1 MRFTV
6 LTLFPEVFPGT
17 LGVSVPAKNLGTK
30 WHLDVINIRNWGI
43 GNYKQVDDEVYG
55 GGSGM
60 LLRADVIG
68 NILDDLLP
76 KLKNPKIIMTAARG
90 EIYNQKMANSF
101 VNEEDIVIICG
112 RFEGIDQ
119 RVVEFYNMLEISIG
133 KFVLFGG
140 ELPAMCIMESIV
152 RLKDGVC
159 GSSGS
164 LEVESYAVGTVF
176 ENKVEHPHYTRPPV
190 WKGLEVPS
198 VLLSGHHA
206 EIEKW
211 RNK

>member
-6 LTLFPEVFPGT
+6 LTLFPEIFPGT
-17 LGVSVPAKNLGTK
+17 LGVSVPVKNLGVK
-30 WHLDVINIRNWGI
+30 WHLDVINIRNYGL

-68 NILDDLLP
+68 NILDELLP

-90 EIYNQKMANSF
+90 EIYTQKMAHILA
-101 VNEEDIVIICG
+101 ELEDVVIICG

-119 RVVEFYNMLEISIG
+119 RVVEYYNMEEISIG

-140 ELPAMCIMESIV
+140 ELPAMCIMESII

-159 GSSGS
+159 GNSDS
-164 LEVESYAVGTVF
+164 LNIESYAVGTPF
-176 ENKVEHPHYTRPPV
+176 ENKVEHPQYTRPAI
-190 WKGLEVPS
+190 WKGIEVPA
-198 VLLSGHHA
+198 VLLSGNHA

>member
-1 MRFTV
+1 VRFTV
-6 LTLFPEVFPGT
+6 LTLFPEAFPGT
-17 LGVSVPAKNLGTK
+17 LGVSIPAKNLGTK
-30 WHLDVINIRNWGI
+30 WHLDVINIRDYGL
-43 GNYKQVDDEVYG
+43 GKYKQVDDEVYG

-90 EIYNQKMANSF
+90 ELYNQKIAHNLMEYDD
-101 VNEEDIVIICG
+101 VVIICG

-119 RVVEFYNMLEISIG
+119 RVVEYYNMMEISIG

-152 RLKDGVC
+152 RLQDGVC
-159 GSSGS
+159 GNSQS
-164 LEVESYAVGTVF
+164 LEVESYAIGTAF
-176 ENKVEHPHYTRPPV
+176 ENKVEYPQYTRPAV
-190 WKGLEVPS
+190 WKGIGVPE
-198 VLLSGHHA
+198 VLLSGHHG

>member
-17 LGVSVPAKNLGTK
+17 LGASIAGKNLNTK
-30 WHLDVINIRNWGI
+30 WHLDVVNIRDYGL
-43 GNYKQVDDEVYG
+43 GKYKQVDDEVYG

-68 NILDDLLP
+68 NALDELLP
-76 KLKNPKIIMTAARG
+76 KLNNPQVIMTAARG
-90 EIYNQKMANSF
+90 EIYNQKTAHKLCQY
-101 VNEEDIVIICG
+101 EDIVIICG

-119 RVVEFYNMLEISIG
+119 RVVEYYKMLEISIG

-140 ELPAMCIMESIV
+140 ELPAMCIMESII
-152 RLKDGVC
+152 RLQNGIC
-159 GSSGS
+159 GNPES
-164 LEVESYAVGTVF
+164 LQTESYAIGTPF
-176 ENKVEHPHYTRPPV
+176 EERPEHPQYTRPAI
-190 WKGLEVPS
+190 WKDMKVPE

-206 EIEKW
+206 EIERW